1 MIREVAQIVGKLV
14 SSFPGVL
21 HGPLYYRNLER
32 DKTSALACNNGNF
45 DAKMTISAQ
54 GISELQWWATNVI
67 NAFKPISHCQPS
79 LVITTDA
86 SLQGWGA
93 ECQNVTTG
101 GLWSHLEAQDH
112 INYLELL
119 ATFFGLK
126 TFAQAKDHLHIR
138 LMIDNTS
145 AIAIINNMGTS
156 HSGRCNTLAKWIWE
170 WCISRQIWI
179 SAAHI
184 PGRENF
190 VLDF

>member
-1 MIREVAQIVGKLV
+1 MSYSPYSFCDSKGCANCWQISFKFPSC
-14 SSFPGVL
+14 SSRASL
-21 HGPLYYRNLER
+21 YRNLER
-32 DKTSALACNNGNF
+32 DKTLALACNNGNF
-45 DAKMTISAQ
+45 DAKITISAQ

-67 NAFKPISHCQPS
+67 NAFKPTSHSQPS

-101 GLWSHLEAQDH
+101 GLWSHVEAQDH

-119 ATFFGLK
+119 ATFFELK

-145 AIAIINNMGTS
+145 AVAIINNMGTS
-156 HSGRCNTLAKWIWE
+156 HSERCNTLAKQIWE
-170 WCISRQIWI
+170 WCI
-179 SAAHI
+179 
-184 PGRENF
+184 
-190 VLDF
+190 